1 MTTPA
6 TPLGFG
12 RQYRRLMLGVIV
24 VGIALQFLLAL
35 FFLGI
40 GHAPAPRDLPVG
52 VVAGDRTS
60 AVTAELEADG
70 SFAVTPYDDPASLS
84 DAIEQRSVAGGLV
97 VTDAGTTAYTSSAG
111 GALPAATLQALATRM
126 NADAGGPPAHP
137 AVDVVALSSTDTNGA
152 TVGYV
157 LQILSLGGAVASLGL
172 GRLIPRAPRSIRRGL
187 GHAAALGV
195 YALASAGILMLAM
208 RVYDIPSAAGA
219 GRLYLDAVL
228 VSLAFTASTAGF
240 VALIGAAGALSGGV
254 YFLIGAP
261 ISGATLPWQ
270 FLSPFWAAVGTWLPT
285 GGAASV
291 VRNALYYPGASNGSG
306 YLCLALYAGIGVLVI
321 LVTNALGNRSG
332 RTSVTRFDLLTPIAG
347 RHRG

>member
-6 TPLGFG
+6 SPLGFG

-40 GHAPAPRDLPVG
+40 GHAPTPRELPVG
-52 VVAGDRTS
+52 LVAGDRTGALTS
-60 AVTAELEADG
+60 QLEASGELTVTA
-70 SFAVTPYDDPASLS
+70 YDDPAALS
-84 DAIEQRSVAGGLV
+84 SAIEDRTVFGGLV
-97 VTDAGTTAYTSSAG
+97 VDQRGATAYTTSAG
-111 GALPAATLQALATRM
+111 GGLPSVALQRLATEL
-126 NADAGGPPAHP
+126 NAEAGRPPAHP
-137 AVDVVALSSTDTNGA
+137 AVDVVPLDGSDSNGA

-187 GHAAALGV
+187 GHAAALVV
-195 YALASAGILMLAM
+195 YALASAGILMLAL
-208 RVYDIPSAAGA
+208 RLYDIPAAAGG
-219 GRLYLDAVL
+219 GRLYVDAVL

-240 VALIGAAGALSGGV
+240 VALIGAAGALSGAV

-261 ISGATLPWQ
+261 ISSATLPWQ
-270 FLSPFWAAVGTWLPT
+270 FLSPFWAAVGEWLPT

-291 VRNALYYPGASNGSG
+291 VRNALYFPGASNAAG

-321 LVTNALGNRSG
+321 LVTNARGNRSG
-332 RTSVTRFDLLTPIAG
+332 RASVTRFDILTPIAG